1 MHPLAAYAIAL
12 AATFTINLPFGYWRQ
27 GLRKLSPAWFVAIH
41 APVPMV
47 ILLRFMLGLPFR
59 WTVLP
64 FFVVAYFAG
73 QFVGSRLRLRRTAAR
88 LASRGNYEW
97 RSFSRREPAVTPAL
111 RRPRLAAT
119 WDNGGP
125 DRFYRMKAAHAWKTP
140 GFGTLCPRA
149 FDA

>member
-1 MHPLAAYAIAL
+1 MHSLAAYAIAL
-12 AATFTINLPFGYWRQ
+12 ATTFVINLPFGYWRQ

-73 QFVGSRLRLRRTAAR
+73 QFVGSRLRLRRTAPGSPVA
-88 LASRGNYEW
+88 EI
-97 RSFSRREPAVTPAL
+97 T
-111 RRPRLAAT
+111 
-119 WDNGGP
+119 NGGRSAGENLP
-125 DRFYRMKAAHAWKTP
+125 
-140 GFGTLCPRA
+140 
-149 FDA
+149 